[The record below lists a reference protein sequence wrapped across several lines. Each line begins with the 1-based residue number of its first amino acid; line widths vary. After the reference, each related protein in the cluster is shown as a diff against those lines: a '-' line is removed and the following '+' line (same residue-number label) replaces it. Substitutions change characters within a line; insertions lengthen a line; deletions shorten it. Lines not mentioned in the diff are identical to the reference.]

1 MKEVMII
8 QGTYGYQPEGSKK
21 VIPKSKQD
29 GSFELSDEEAERLVN
44 LGVAA
49 MVDSTNIASA
59 IETLG
64 AAGYAEDNGSNKEPP
79 MPVATGAESEYGSG
93 AGVNTPEGNNVT
105 EGDNGVQDIIPA
117 YSVDMKPEDLREL
130 MKAHNLPLRRGM
142 SKADMVADLNK
153 CFGVIEDG
161 DEDDADD
168 GESPPE
174 LTPEEPLT

>member
-1 MKEVMII
+1 MKEVKII
-8 QGTYGYQPEGSKK
+8 NGIYGYRP
-21 VIPKSKQD
+21 D
-29 GSFELSDEEAERLVN
+29 GSYVVPISSSDGSIKLSDEEAARLVG
-44 LGVAA
+44 LGVAT

-64 AAGYAEDNGSNKEPP
+64 AAGYAEDNGGDKEPP
-79 MPVATGAESEYGSG
+79 TPVATGAESNDGSS
-93 AGVNTPEGNNVT
+93 AGVNTSEGNNVT
-105 EGDNGVQDIIPA
+105 EGNKGAQNIIPA

-174 LTPEEPLT
+174 LAPEEPLA